1 MMHPTTVMKHIRLL
15 SLFAVLLLS
24 LGLVA
29 CDSVVDDIEEPI
41 ASAGDDG
48 LTNPDQVDFLI
59 NGIVARGNNVQDNIT
74 VQSSLL
80 SDQFIFGGNVG
91 SGATFPTFR
100 HLMEGLTPDT
110 QPLNNNSVDGTLNN
124 LGQYRFL
131 ADDLLERAEA
141 IGAEALGGVDSED
154 WQRVQFAGNF
164 HGGLARYYWA
174 TYFGELPR
182 SGGGVISDLDNPA
195 DTERG
200 EFIPSPQMYDL
211 AVQKLDAAADFAT
224 DREQRVINSVKARI
238 ALLRNDAAAAASLAA
253 NGITPEDAPFL
264 NEYIERAGGQRNT
277 WFAQAGP
284 GRTQATA
291 SLRFYYGEDYLNQ
304 DLENPESS
312 RIPQFDADDV
322 GTIEEGSPFN
332 ILDLDNRTSR
342 SPVRFDLGLEPG
354 DSVNLFAQAR
364 YIERSSN
371 IRFITWQ
378 EMNLIRAEAAERGA
392 ASGDPLA
399 LINEVRASHGI
410 APIDPADYNGM
421 NTIFVER
428 DKEMFTTGIRLL
440 DQRRASE
447 FGLDSFGLDL
457 DRHGWHLDN
466 PDTWWYLPITL
477 SERNN
482 NPNLPSELP

>member
-1 MMHPTTVMKHIRLL
+1 MMKHIRLL

-24 LGLVA
+24 LGLMA

-41 ASAGDDG
+41 DSAGDAD

-59 NGIVARGNNVQDNIT
+59 NGIVSRSNNVQDNIT

-80 SDQFIFGGNVG
+80 SDQFIFGGNIG
-91 SGATFPTFR
+91 AGATFPTFR
-100 HLMEGLTPDT
+100 HLMEGLPPGT
-110 QPLNNNSVDGTLNN
+110 QPLNNNSVDGTQNH

-131 ADDLLERAEA
+131 ADDLLRRAEA
-141 IGAEALGGVDSED
+141 IGAEALGGADSED
-154 WQRVQFAGNF
+154 WRRVQFAGNF

-182 SGGGVISDLDNPA
+182 SGGGVISELENPA
-195 DTERG
+195 DPERG

-211 AVQKLDAAADFAT
+211 AVQKLDAAEEFAT
-224 DREQRVINSVKARI
+224 DYEQRVINSVKARI
-238 ALLRNDAAAAASLAA
+238 ALFRNDASAAASLAA
-253 NGITPEDAPFL
+253 NGLTPEDPPFL
-264 NEYIERAGGQRNT
+264 NEYIERAGGQNNN
-277 WFAQAGP
+277 WFTQAGP
-284 GRTQATA
+284 GRTQAA
-291 SLRFYYGEDYLNQ
+291 AALRFYYGEDYLNQ
-304 DLENPESS
+304 DMESPEAA
-312 RIPQFDADDV
+312 RIPQFDAEDV
-322 GTIEEGSPFN
+322 GTIVEGSPFN

-364 YIERSSN
+364 YTVRSAS

-410 APIDPADYNGM
+410 DPIDSADYDGM

-428 DKEMFTTGIRLL
+428 DKEMFTTGIRLP
-440 DQRRASE
+440 DQRRASQ

-457 DRHGWHLDN
+457 ERHGWHLDDD

-477 SERNN
+477 AERNN
-482 NPNLPSELP
+482 NPNLPTELP